1 MIKKRIILILLIIG
15 IILTISTVNA
25 TEDIQDPYNQ
35 TVINMNENIEINEYN
50 QENMII
56 GNKEHEPIIQNNYIY
71 SEENDIYRT
80 KLTLTINDT
89 TTFNTTGNITLNIHM
104 TSHLKC
110 DEKYFNNTTLK
121 IY

>member
-56 GNKEHEPIIQNNYIY
+56 GNKEHEPIIQNSYIY
-71 SEENDIYRT
+71 WLFQ
-80 KLTLTINDT
+80 KL
-89 TTFNTTGNITLNIHM
+89 M
-104 TSHLKC
+104 
-110 DEKYFNNTTLK
+110 
-121 IY
+121 

>member
-15 IILTISTVNA
+15 IISTISPVNA

-56 GNKEHEPIIQNNYIY
+56 GNK
-71 SEENDIYRT
+71 RT
-80 KLTLTINDT
+80 
-89 TTFNTTGNITLNIHM
+89 
-104 TSHLKC
+104 
-110 DEKYFNNTTLK
+110 
-121 IY
+121 

>member
-56 GNKEHEPIIQNNYIY
+56 GNKEHEPIIQNSYIY
-71 SEENDIYRT
+71 SEGNDIYRT

-89 TTFNTTGNITLNIHM
+89 TTFNTT
-104 TSHLKC
+104 
-110 DEKYFNNTTLK
+110 
-121 IY
+121 

>member
-1 MIKKRIILILLIIG
+1 
-15 IILTISTVNA
+15 
-25 TEDIQDPYNQ
+25 
-35 TVINMNENIEINEYN
+35 
-50 QENMII
+50 MII

-121 IY
+121 IYENNTQIGQLI

>member
-15 IILTISTVNA
+15 IISTISTVNA

-56 GNKEHEPIIQNNYIY
+56 GNKEHEPIIQNIYITG
-71 SEENDIYRT
+71 NDNRYRT

-89 TTFNTTGNITLNIHM
+89 TTFNTTGNITLNI
-104 TSHLKC
+104 T
-110 DEKYFNNTTLK
+110 
-121 IY
+121 